1 MAIHESL
8 SIATRGTKS
17 TKKLRCGYTASL
29 PASADLG
36 DLIVQ
41 NLLFLFRFF
50 RVLRGKNK
58 SFNLLPLCLPLRTSA
73 ISAFTFFFSSFVF
86 FRVLRGHTNP
96 SPTILSACLCGPPRS
111 LCSYSSP
118 PVSFLPCASWSMHFF
133 RSCLSSPQTPN
144 QPARLTDE

>member
-73 ISAFTFFFSSFVF
+73 ISALHSSSPLSFFVCFVVTKSLPYHPLCVPRGLRDLCVHILLLLFRF
-86 FRVLRGHTNP
+86 FRVLRGQC
-96 SPTILSACLCGPPRS
+96 ILSVL
-111 LCSYSSP
+111 
-118 PVSFLPCASWSMHFF
+118 PVVS
-133 RSCLSSPQTPN
+133 QTPN